1 MSDEKKTEPVIVKPE
16 DEHATSEPA
25 KPLDE
30 HATGEPIK
38 PLDEHATGEGV

>member
-1 MSDEKKTEPVIVKPE
+1 MSDETKNEPGIVKPL

-30 HATGEPIK
+30 HATSEPAK
-38 PLDEHATGEGV
+38 PQDEHATGEEV